1 MSMFDRLG
9 QSAPQQPQGKSREE
23 ALREIKADPVGV
35 LRQHGLNV
43 PAGITDPM
51 QMVNHLIQTGQVGGP
66 RLQMVQQMIGR
77 MGRR

>member
-66 RLQMVQQMIGR
+66 RLQMVRQM
-77 MGRR
+77 MGQVRR

>member
-23 ALREIKADPVGV
+23 ALLEIKADPVGV

-66 RLQMVQQMIGR
+66 RLQMVRQMMGR

>member
-9 QSAPQQPQGKSREE
+9 QSAQQKPQGKSREE

-35 LRQHGLNV
+35 LRQHGLSV
-43 PAGITDPM
+43 PAGVTDPM

-66 RLQMVQQMIGR
+66 RLQMVQQI
-77 MGRR
+77 MGRFGRR

>member
-9 QSAPQQPQGKSREE
+9 QGAQQQPQGKSREE

-35 LRQHGLNV
+35 LRQRGLNV

>member
-51 QMVNHLIQTGQVGGP
+51 QMVNHLIQTGQVVGP

>member
-9 QSAPQQPQGKSREE
+9 QSAQQQPQGKSREE

-51 QMVNHLIQTGQVGGP
+51 QMVNHLLQSGQVSNP
-66 RLQMVQQMIGR
+66 RLQMAQKM
-77 MGRR
+77 MGMFARR

>member
-9 QSAPQQPQGKSREE
+9 QSAQQQPQGKSREE

-43 PAGITDPM
+43 PAGVTDPM

-66 RLQMVQQMIGR
+66 RLQMVQQMMGR